1 MEPGAWS
8 MECGPRGWK
17 LGARSWKLVVVV
29 FRRVAK
35 ADGPAAGARQAEP
48 PQRGGGVPAQGKRSA
63 ALGKAPAH
71 FIFKHPPK
79 HRNQPSRTERGPR
92 TTLPNRKRRRSRRT
106 PSAGAWS
113 AAPRC
118 STRPGARQHAGG
130 LESLVME
137 HLAGWAKP
145 NAMGAPQAQDNSAR
159 CRSTDQLAGAQVLGA
174 PRICASYCRVRAV

>member
-1 MEPGAWS
+1 MEHGVRATGLEAGSSKLEAGGCGFSAGRRSRRASGGCSAGRAAPTGRRCTSPGQAQCRPGKS
-8 MECGPRGWK
+8 
-17 LGARSWKLVVVV
+17 
-29 FRRVAK
+29 
-35 ADGPAAGARQAEP
+35 AG
-48 PQRGGGVPAQGKRSA
+48 
-63 ALGKAPAH
+63 H

-113 AAPRC
+113 GAPRC